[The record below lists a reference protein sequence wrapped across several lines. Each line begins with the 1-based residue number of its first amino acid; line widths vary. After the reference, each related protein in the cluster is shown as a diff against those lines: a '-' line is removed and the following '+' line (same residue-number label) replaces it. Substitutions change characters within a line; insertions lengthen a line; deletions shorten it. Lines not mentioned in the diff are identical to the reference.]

1 MITAESWLKDLKI
14 EEPLIKLNGQ
24 NITPFKIVG
33 DLLFINGTAPT
44 DENGNFAYCGRI
56 GAEYSHHDG
65 YDAARLTGLNVL
77 RIIKDALGDLDRVDY
92 VIKSMVLVN
101 AVSGYADIYS
111 IANGF
116 SDVLTEVLGERGLHA
131 RNAVGASGLNGN
143 SPVICDAIVKIR
155 V

>member
-1 MITAESWLKDLKI
+1 MVNAESWLKDLKI

-44 DENGNFAYCGRI
+44 DENGNLAYCGRI
-56 GAEYSHHDG
+56 GVEYSSHDG
-65 YDAARLTGLNVL
+65 YDAARLASLNVL
-77 RIIKDALGDLDRVDY
+77 QIIKDALGDLDRVDY

-101 AVSGYADIYS
+101 ASSGYTDIYNV
-111 IANGF
+111 ADGF
-116 SDVLTEVLGERGLHA
+116 SDVLTEFLGARGLHA
-131 RNAVGASGLNGN
+131 RNAVGASGLDGN

-155 V
+155 S